1 MILQNLPPP
10 LSDDQRIPA
19 LEGLTLA
26 QVTPRLPLNSPTST
40 LQTLYAR
47 SRDGDQIPYQRAGV
61 WHVAI
66 HNPPETYNAAFQRRD
81 YQIVELRVDQFAPY
95 VIKLTMR
102 PDANGEVFAAQL
114 AKDTPS
120 IADYVF
126 PIVAGWLLGPNLIV
140 QIVGQ
145 TALNG
150 GDLAGA
156 LKSSLFGVA
165 GGAVG
170 GFVGDAVSSDI
181 AGRIAGSTAA
191 NMFAGQG
198 IEDALKN
205 SLVRV
210 GTSTAI
216 GTAGDFIADVIETGK
231 PPPIQGDDMDF
242 DIYGS
247 SDADFSGFD
256 PLTQF
261 AQTDLALDTFD
272 FGSIADPLQSGD
284 DLDFTNFADASKM
297 TSIDPSSGTVFQLD
311 PSLVGQ
317 HFSDARYDAGQNV
330 DPAPAPIAAVDYAD
344 AYFDYGSPPPFD
356 TSTPVYT
363 VDPRGPFSDARYD
376 ATQNPRSAPS
386 PTQVPSAN
394 SPYTFAAAV
403 QGATSLALA
412 AIQVSQAYQRAQRP
426 ASVPAGSRVSTG
438 GNRVTAQPDGR
449 VTVRTTD
456 GKVQAQRPPVGVP
469 YATADGGV
477 IVNNGDGTYTYA
489 SNSGAT
495 VTRQYTAEGG
505 ASKALMYGGA
515 ALAAVLLLSR

>member
-165 GGAVG
+165 GGAL
-170 GFVGDAVSSDI
+170 
-181 AGRIAGSTAA
+181 RELLYPHRRTRHLGSRRQFGWTAA
-191 NMFAGQG
+191 TYR
-198 IEDALKN
+198 E
-205 SLVRV
+205 
-210 GTSTAI
+210 
-216 GTAGDFIADVIETGK
+216 
-231 PPPIQGDDMDF
+231 
-242 DIYGS
+242 
-247 SDADFSGFD
+247 
-256 PLTQF
+256 
-261 AQTDLALDTFD
+261 
-272 FGSIADPLQSGD
+272 
-284 DLDFTNFADASKM
+284 
-297 TSIDPSSGTVFQLD
+297 
-311 PSLVGQ
+311 
-317 HFSDARYDAGQNV
+317 
-330 DPAPAPIAAVDYAD
+330 
-344 AYFDYGSPPPFD
+344 
-356 TSTPVYT
+356 
-363 VDPRGPFSDARYD
+363 RGM
-376 ATQNPRSAPS
+376 ATR
-386 PTQVPSAN
+386 
-394 SPYTFAAAV
+394 FR
-403 QGATSLALA
+403 
-412 AIQVSQAYQRAQRP
+412 QRIKCIR
-426 ASVPAGSRVSTG
+426 
-438 GNRVTAQPDGR
+438 
-449 VTVRTTD
+449 
-456 GKVQAQRPPVGVP
+456 
-469 YATADGGV
+469 
-477 IVNNGDGTYTYA
+477 
-489 SNSGAT
+489 
-495 VTRQYTAEGG
+495 
-505 ASKALMYGGA
+505 
-515 ALAAVLLLSR
+515 